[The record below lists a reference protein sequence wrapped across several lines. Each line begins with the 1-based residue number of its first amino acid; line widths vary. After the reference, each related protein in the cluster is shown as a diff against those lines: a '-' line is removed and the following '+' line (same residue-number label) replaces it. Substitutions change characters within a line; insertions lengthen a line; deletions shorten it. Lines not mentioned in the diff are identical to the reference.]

1 MTTLELVQANLLSP
15 VVLAFLLGAV
25 AVWVRSDLRIPEGM
39 YTGMSLYLLLA
50 IGLKGGAALAR
61 TPLSEVWLPTLA
73 VLALGCAIPLW
84 TYAVSRGLGRL
95 NVSDSAAL
103 AAHYGSVSVVT
114 FVASL
119 SFLDAARV
127 PYEGYLPALVA
138 LLEVPA
144 IAVAIAMARVAGQG
158 KEGGWGPALHEVFSG
173 RSILLLVGGLVIGA
187 ASGPAGLEKV
197 APLFVAP
204 FQGVLVLFL
213 LEMGMVAARRF
224 RELRAVGVF
233 LVLFGVGMPVLHG
246 ALGAWV
252 GRMSGMSLG
261 GSTVLGVLAAS
272 ASYIAAPAAVRVALP
287 EANPGLYLTASLAIT
302 FPFNLAVGIPLYHA
316 FAQRVHAGG
325 GFVPA
330 FLAAAA
336 VTLAAGVA
344 LGRRAR
350 PARAPAARRRPA

>member
-25 AVWVRSDLRIPEGM
+25 AVWVRSDLRIPDGM

-50 IGLKGGAALAR
+50 IGLKGGAALAK
-61 TPLSEVWLPTLA
+61 TPLGEVWLPTLA
-73 VLALGCAIPLW
+73 VLALGCAIPVW
-84 TYAVSRGLGRL
+84 TYGVARGLGRL
-95 NVSDSAAL
+95 NVPDSAAL

-119 SFLDAARV
+119 SFLDAAGV
-127 PYEGYLPALVA
+127 AYEGYLPALVA

-144 IAVAIAMARVAGQG
+144 IAVAIAIARVAGSG

-187 ASGPAGLEKV
+187 ASGPVGLAKV
-197 APLFVAP
+197 APLFVEP

-224 RELRAVGVF
+224 RELRAVGAF
-233 LVLFGVGMPVLHG
+233 LVLFGIGMPVLHG

-252 GRMSGMSLG
+252 GYLAGMSPG
-261 GSTVLGVLAAS
+261 GTTVLGVLAAS

-287 EANPGLYLTASLAIT
+287 DANPGLYLTASLAIT

-316 FAQRVHAGG
+316 IAQRVHAGNG
-325 GFVPA
+325 TIPIFLGAAALVLLA
-330 FLAAAA
+330 LAA
-336 VTLAAGVA
+336 L
-344 LGRRAR
+344 
-350 PARAPAARRRPA
+350 RRRPSVTHLSPANRAT